1 MDGQL
6 PLFKRKSFPAVLMQG
21 IGVVAPKEGSSVLST
36 LPAYFVYLQSQGYS
50 KYTPSD
56 FCGDVKKFGLFLR
69 SKTLKDITTQ
79 DIRGWVSGLRSKE
92 HMTQKTI
99 SRKLTAINNYFT
111 WLVVEK
117 VINANPAMA
126 IPNGKIISPLPEF
139 LYDAECNKLLE
150 AASGDCRT
158 YLLILILLE
167 TGIKTEELMALEL
180 SHIDTSNKYA
190 PEVWIKHSGKKVKK
204 DRKLKLPREV
214 VHVLS
219 EYVEEYEISGC
230 LFPYTRRFIGMLLEQ
245 AGKRAGLQK
254 QVSAHL
260 LRDTCAVR
268 LLRSGEPVEAVL
280 KKLGLSETT
289 WEDAKEKYLKLTSRA
304 L

>member
-6 PLFKRKSFPAVLMQG
+6 PLFKRKSFPAVLTQG
-21 IGVVAPKEGSSVLST
+21 IEVVPPKEGSSVLST
-36 LPAYFVYLQSQGYS
+36 LPAYFAYLQSQGYS
-50 KYTPSD
+50 KYTPAD

-69 SKTLKDITTQ
+69 SKTLKETTTN
-79 DIRGWVSGLRSKE
+79 DIRGWVSELRTKE
-92 HMTQKTI
+92 KMTDKTI

-117 VINANPAMA
+117 VLKENPAMA
-126 IPNGKIISPLPEF
+126 IPNGKIISPLPEI
-139 LYDAECNKLLE
+139 LYDAECSRLLE
-150 AASGDCRT
+150 AASSDSRT
-158 YLLILILLE
+158 YLLVHILLE

-180 SHIDTSNKYA
+180 SRIDTSNKYA
-190 PEVWIKHSGKKVKK
+190 PEVWIKHTGKKIKK
-204 DRKLKLPREV
+204 DRKLRLPREV
-214 VHVLS
+214 VPVLS
-219 EYVEEYEISGC
+219 EYVKDYGISDH
-230 LFPYTRRFIGMLLEQ
+230 LFPYTQRFVRYLLASVGES
-245 AGKRAGLQK
+245 AGLKK
-254 QVSAHL
+254 QLSAQL

-268 LLRSGEPVEAVL
+268 LLRSGEPVEAML